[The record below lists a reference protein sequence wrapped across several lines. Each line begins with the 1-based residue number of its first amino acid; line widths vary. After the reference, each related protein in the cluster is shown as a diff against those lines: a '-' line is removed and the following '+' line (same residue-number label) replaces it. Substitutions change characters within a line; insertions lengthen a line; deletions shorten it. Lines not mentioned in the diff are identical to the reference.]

1 MFYKTDIRPLIYLF
15 TISFYVTEIALVLL
29 ISKSITE
36 TLKAEKKYLQH
47 QSLQQAYSPLVPKY
61 RRGDTKLKS
70 SGGII
75 ATMQSLLSSSDQSRD
90 SHFVKSSQ

>member
-1 MFYKTDIRPLIYLF
+1 M
-15 TISFYVTEIALVLL
+15 LL

-90 SHFVKSSQ
+90 SHFVKSSQKGASQQLSKHQIALREQSF